1 MRVKVGLLLFLLPL
15 LAIRGAGVPAQVQA
29 GATAARVWGIQQLMQ
44 SLQQV
49 KSASSQFVER
59 KYLHVLDQPLIAS
72 GTLLYVAPD
81 QVQKITVSPKWE
93 RLALAGDT
101 LTIEGGAEDRNRTL
115 SLARYPEVGALVEG
129 IRATLAGDLPALQ
142 RFYEIS
148 LSGDAA
154 DWQLALVPK
163 DATLRKLVKS
173 ILIAGSGNTIR
184 RVMTEDAD
192 GDHSDMSI
200 VETAR

>member
-15 LAIRGAGVPAQVQA
+15 LAIRGAGVPAQVKA

>member
-15 LAIRGAGVPAQVQA
+15 LAIRCAGVPAHAQA
-29 GATAARVWGIQQLMQ
+29 GATAARGWGIQQLMQ

-101 LTIEGGAEDRNRTL
+101 LTIEGGAEDRSRTL

-129 IRATLAGDLPALQ
+129 IRATLAGDLPALR

-173 ILIAGSGNTIR
+173 IVIAGSGNTIR